1 MSKLGKKYTTGPT
14 VGITLREEGEL
25 YNDVYS
31 VEHGDFAMGTA
42 DYSGAGSLGTMN
54 LPVTGQLDSM
64 ELTVN
69 YRGLGDQIAD
79 LQRPGTHNFVINIVE
94 DVLDAETGDVEANR
108 HIKWSIKCVTKTR
121 GGATG
126 EMPNTIDGN
135 FTYEVTRFEEYVDGA
150 ETIVIDKVNY
160 IYRIKGTDYM
170 DDIASML

>member
-31 VEHGDFAMGTA
+31 VELGDFAMGTA

-69 YRGLGDQIAD
+69 YRGLSDQIAT
-79 LQRPGTHNFVINIVE
+79 LQRPGTHNFIINIVQ
-94 DVLDAETGDVEANR
+94 DVLDAATGDVTATR
-108 HIKWSIKCVTKTR
+108 HVKWAVKCITKTR
-121 GGATG
+121 GGASS

-135 FTYEVTRFEEYVDGA
+135 LLYEITRIEEYVDGV
-150 ETIVIDKVNY
+150 ETINIDKVNF
-160 IYRIKGTDYM
+160 IYRINGTDYM
-170 DDIASML
+170 ADIASML